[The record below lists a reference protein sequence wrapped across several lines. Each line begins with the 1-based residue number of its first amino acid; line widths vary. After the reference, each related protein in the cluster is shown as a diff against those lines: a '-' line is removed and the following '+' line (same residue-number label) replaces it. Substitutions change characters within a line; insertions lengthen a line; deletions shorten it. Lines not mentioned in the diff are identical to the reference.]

1 MLRLKE
7 VLRDLAVAQSELA
20 KALNTSPATVAQLV
34 NHGQWPK
41 SMARDG
47 LEMKIERFLLDCGAS
62 QAAADTAFEEAGLP
76 QTALPGTTQM
86 SQEDDDMLLRKQ
98 RLTPAAKKTFGIF
111 RDPFDELLSADE
123 MWVSPDIRYVRESMY
138 QTARHG
144 GFVAVIG
151 ESGSGKTTIR
161 RDLVQRIEDENLP
174 VKLIEPYVV
183 EAEDNDRKGKT
194 FKSSDI
200 TSALLAAVAPLE
212 KPKVSPQ
219 ARFRQLH
226 QALKD
231 SQAAGYRHC
240 LVIEEAHSLPI
251 PTLKHLKRIL
261 ELEVGFT
268 KLVSVIL
275 IGQPELADKLS
286 VNRMDVRE
294 VVQRCEVITLNPLD
308 PSDLMEFL
316 AFRFQKAGCAPGEFL
331 DDSAIEAIVSRLKLP
346 SRKRDIR
353 VSNLYPLAV
362 GNLVTAA
369 MNLAAEL
376 GAPQIDAEIIN
387 GVG

>member
-1 MLRLKE
+1 MLKLKGALTS
-7 VLRDLAVAQSELA
+7 VGKSQADLARAVG
-20 KALNTSPATVAQLV
+20 V
-34 NHGQWPK
+34 NRSAITHLCNNNLWPK
-41 SMARDG
+41 SIDRPE
-47 LEMKIERFLLDCGAS
+47 LEQKIRGFLERCGA
-62 QAAADTAFEEAGLP
+62 AAATVSTAFDDETAHDDAHQSSMSSEDEE
-76 QTALPGTTQM
+76 
-86 SQEDDDMLLRKQ
+86 MLLRKQ
-98 RLTPAAKKTFGIF
+98 RLTPAAKKAFGIF
-111 RDPFDELLSADE
+111 RDPFDELHSPDE
-123 MWVSPDIRYVRESMY
+123 MWVSPDIRYVRDSMY
-138 QTARHG
+138 TTARYG

-151 ESGSGKTTIR
+151 ESGSGKSTLR
-161 RDLVQRIEDENLP
+161 RDLVQRIEDEHLP
-174 VKLIEPYVV
+174 VKLVEPYVV

-212 KPKVSPQ
+212 KPKISPQ

-294 VVQRCEVITLNPLD
+294 VVQRCEVVTLNPID
-308 PSDLMEFL
+308 PADLAEFL
-316 AFRFQKAGCAPGEFL
+316 AFRFEKSGRKADGFL
-331 DDSAIEAIVSRLKLP
+331 DESAIEAIVARLRLP
-346 SRKRDIR
+346 SRKRDVR

-362 GNLVTAA
+362 GNLMTAA

-376 GAPQIDAEIIN
+376 GVPQIDAQTIN